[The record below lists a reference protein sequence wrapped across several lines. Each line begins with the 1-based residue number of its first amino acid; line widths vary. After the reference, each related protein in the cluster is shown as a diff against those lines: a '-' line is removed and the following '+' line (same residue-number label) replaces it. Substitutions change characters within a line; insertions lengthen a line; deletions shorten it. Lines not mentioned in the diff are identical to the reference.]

1 MRNIKR
7 SVTVLISAI
16 REEIGWHP
24 SHVRNKGFC
33 LTSKDLCR
41 RKCLTALWQEHA
53 CPLSTTVAWWCFVRC
68 DEYSVKEV
76 AFKKKGAKTDT
87 IYFGIECILLYAYI
101 ICPHPSTQLHLI
113 SPLTSLWLW
122 PILVPTLPCCL
133 LWLLHG
139 SRQNNPPKTGVQT
152 CG

>member
-76 AFKKKGAKTDT
+76 AFKKKGAKTDR

-101 ICPHPSTQLHLI
+101 MSSSLYPAPSNLPSNFFVT
-113 SPLTSLWLW
+113 LTYPGSHSALLSFVTITWQQAKQ
-122 PILVPTLPCCL
+122 PT
-133 LWLLHG
+133 
-139 SRQNNPPKTGVQT
+139 
-152 CG
+152 